1 MVNALANLQNQ
12 WDKDIVPTLYSQEIW
27 RRLMPVNPTLSNKG
41 IGVLNIKTLKY
52 VARGNAVI
60 NMDIQQDI
68 ADTADISSA
77 NLNIPVQQDDC
88 IIKNRDWQAYQLQ
101 NIPIGSDL
109 AMDMAANIAVQRNAL
124 VAMGWKPDGTNYDIK
139 GMYQVADNTVSGLDF
154 DTFGNAYKTFAAAI
168 KELKKDNIYSQGYN
182 AIVSSLNYGELEGSV
197 TSTGVDEMSL
207 VLKLLNRDAP
217 PGTMPGAVFECSD
230 LADGTA
236 MVAPVA
242 SQANL
247 RYFDVIETQEPFNHM
262 WFKDGNQDS
271 GDIMVRQLG
280 AMVPRFKHLNS
291 QGKDPCICTIT
302 GLDSS

>member
-12 WDKDIVPTLYSQEIW
+12 WDNEIVPTLYAQETW
-27 RRLMPVNPTLSNKG
+27 RRLMPVNPKLSNKG
-41 IGVLNIKTLKY
+41 IGVLNIKTLKH
-52 VARGNAVI
+52 VARANAVI

-68 ADTADISSA
+68 ADTVDIQADT
-77 NLNIPVQQDDC
+77 LNIPVQQDDT
-88 IIKNRDWQAYQLQ
+88 IIKNRDWQAYKIQ
-101 NIPIGSDL
+101 NLPIESDL
-109 AMDMAANIAVQRNAL
+109 AMDMAANIATQRNGL
-124 VAMGWKPDGTNYDIK
+124 VSMGWKPDGTNFDIK

-168 KELKKDNIYSQGYN
+168 KELKVDKIYSQGYN
-182 AIVSSLNYGELEGSV
+182 AVVSSLNYAELEGSV

-217 PGTMPGAVFECSD
+217 QGSMPGAVIECSD
-230 LADGTA
+230 LAAGTA

-247 RYFDVIETQEPFNHM
+247 RYFDVIETQEPYHHM
-262 WFKDGNQDS
+262 WFKDGNEDS

-291 QGKDPCICTIT
+291 QGKDPCVCTIT